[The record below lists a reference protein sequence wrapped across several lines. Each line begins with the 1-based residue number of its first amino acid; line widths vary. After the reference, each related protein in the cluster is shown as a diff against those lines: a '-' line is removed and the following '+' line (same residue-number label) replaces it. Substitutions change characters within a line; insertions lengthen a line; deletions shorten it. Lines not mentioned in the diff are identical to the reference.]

1 MLLDKNDLRL
11 AKLGAWSCVLI
22 LAVLS
27 LLPKELH
34 AHSEA
39 TGWKVHGIA
48 YFGTMV
54 IWAVGY
60 GNQIDL
66 TRPALALS
74 TYAAILEVAQN
85 LSPGRT
91 PRFVDFVGGVGGVLL
106 ALAIAK
112 LALLRER
119 LPPRA
124 I

>member
-1 MLLDKNDLRL
+1 MTEIRL
-11 AKLGAWSCVLI
+11 VKLGAWSCVLL

-27 LLPKELH
+27 LIPKEIQ
-34 AHSEA
+34 ANAGA

-54 IWAVGY
+54 AWAVGY
-60 GNQIDL
+60 GNRIDL

-74 TYAAILEVAQN
+74 TYAAFLEIAQH

-91 PRFVDFVGGVGGVLL
+91 PRFVDFVGGVGGVLV

-112 LALLRER
+112 LPLLHHR
-119 LPPRA
+119 LRPGT